1 MSRTPVMDWGLP
13 TRLIVGRY
21 MTASHSRFDTKVR
34 VVSPLRVLLVEDDL
48 DVAAGI
54 GDYLAL
60 HEVEVDFAGDA
71 AEALH
76 VLGSTRFD
84 VLILDVQLPGED
96 GLSLCRRLKE
106 DMGLQTPVLFL
117 TAQDSLD
124 AKLRG
129 FAAGALDYVVKPF
142 EPAELWARVQALAAR
157 VAVPSATG
165 LVVGP
170 YRLEAER
177 HVLWRGEL
185 HLGLSELTTRLL
197 QALMQA
203 YPGTVSRDALC
214 EALWQGVAPDSD
226 PLRTH
231 VHQLRRSLLARF
243 GTPLIATLRGV
254 GYRFSIDDDASA
266 QS

>member
-1 MSRTPVMDWGLP
+1 MTSGASRSNTELGP
-13 TRLIVGRY
+13 
-21 MTASHSRFDTKVR
+21 
-34 VVSPLRVLLVEDDL
+34 SPLRLLLVEDDL

-60 HEVEVDFAGDA
+60 HGVEVDFARDA
-71 AEALH
+71 AEASH
-76 VLGSTRFD
+76 VLSSMRFD

-96 GLSLCRRLKE
+96 GLSLCHRLKDE
-106 DMGLQTPVLFL
+106 QGLQTPVLFL

-142 EPAELWARVQALAAR
+142 APAELWARVKALAAR
-157 VAVPSATG
+157 VAAPSATG

-170 YRLEAER
+170 YRLQAER
-177 HVLWRGEL
+177 HVLWRGDQ

-203 YPGTVSRDALC
+203 YPGSVGRDALC

-226 PLRTH
+226 PLRSH
-231 VHQLRRSLLARF
+231 VHQLRRSLREQF
-243 GTPLIATLRGV
+243 GSPLIATLRGV
-254 GYRFSIDDDASA
+254 GYRFSLDDDAAA